1 MKRVIFEKITLQNFL
16 SVGEEPVSIEFRPGI
31 NIITGNNLDK
41 PDRQNGIGKSTLA
54 DGINFAI
61 FGETLRPLPKKD
73 LIVNNIVGGTAT
85 AQLSFRVETTK
96 GANSYKIV
104 RTLNPN
110 KVQFYEDDIDIT
122 RDSIAN
128 TTKHICS
135 VLGASPSLFQNC
147 VIMSVNN
154 ATSFMSK
161 NKVEK
166 RKFIED
172 IFGMEVFSKMTS
184 VIRQEYLETKKEY
197 DIGNARLEELTST
210 YDSYVQQQAK
220 LEERKSEKRELYL
233 TRKSNNEKEIED
245 IEEAISK
252 ISIVDVTAAND
263 TIDKLK
269 QLDSKTETEITSKVE
284 SIADV
289 KSTVTRLTEK
299 CKEIGTKDST
309 CPVCLRP
316 IEEHDKEVI
325 DAEKQ
330 ALKQQIV
337 EKAEELKTSSE
348 AVKELRQKRDKI
360 KAAIEKTQQ
369 QIVSN
374 NLNMHRI
381 QSYNDRISQL
391 RKWLVELGEDLD
403 HLDDNSDE
411 FTQLIEASQ
420 LQRDSVAESVGQQ
433 SKKLSKLDVVKFIV
447 SEEGV
452 KSYIVN
458 KLLELL
464 NSKLHLYLKKLDSN
478 SQCIFNEYFEE
489 EIVNEQGK
497 NCSYFNFSGAERKAI
512 DLACLFAFSDIR
524 RLQGGVS
531 YNIAIYDELFD
542 SSFDSKGIE
551 IVTDILQDRADELN
565 ECIYVISHR
574 KESLKAVT
582 GDIIFLE
589 KQGGIT
595 RRVNYTE

>member
-16 SVGEEPVSIEFRPGI
+16 SVGEEPVSIEFRSGI

-73 LIVNNIVGGTAT
+73 LIVNNIVGGTAA
-85 AQLSFRVETTK
+85 AQLTFKVETTK
-96 GANSYKIV
+96 GSNSYKIV

-110 KVQFYEDDIDIT
+110 KVQFYEDDVDIT
-122 RDSIAN
+122 RDSIIN

-197 DIGNARLEELTST
+197 DIGNARLEELTSA
-210 YDSYVQQQAK
+210 YDSYVQQQVK
-220 LEERKSEKRELYL
+220 LEERKNEKRELYL
-233 TRKSNNEKEIED
+233 TRKNNNEQEIKDIED
-245 IEEAISK
+245 AISK
-252 ISIVDVTAAND
+252 INMVDVSTVTG

-269 QLDSKTETEITSKVE
+269 QLDTKTETEITSKVE
-284 SIADV
+284 SIADI
-289 KSTVTRLTEK
+289 KSNVTRLTEK

-337 EKAEELKTSSE
+337 EKADELKASSE
-348 AVKELRQKRDKI
+348 VVKELRQKRDKI

-369 QIVSN
+369 QIISN
-374 NLNMHRI
+374 NLNIHRV
-381 QSYNDRISQL
+381 QNYNDRISQL
-391 RKWLVELGEDLD
+391 RKWLVELAEDLD

-411 FTQLIEASQ
+411 FTQLIESSK
-420 LQRDSVAESVGQQ
+420 LQRDGVAESVGQQ

-464 NSKLHLYLKKLDSN
+464 NSKLHFYLKKLDSN

-551 IVTDILQDRADELN
+551 IVTDILQDRADELS

-589 KQGGIT
+589 KSGGIT
-595 RRVNYTE
+595 RRVNYSE

>member
-16 SVGEEPVSIEFRPGI
+16 SVGEEPVSIEFRSGI

-73 LIVNNIVGGTAT
+73 LIVNNIVGGTAA
-85 AQLSFRVETTK
+85 AQLSFKVETTT
-96 GANSYKIV
+96 GSNTYKIV
-104 RTLNPN
+104 RTLSPN
-110 KVQFYEDDIDIT
+110 KVQFYENDVDIT
-122 RDSIAN
+122 RDSIGN

-172 IFGMEVFSKMTS
+172 IFGMEVFSKMTA
-184 VIRQEYLETKKEY
+184 VIRQEYLETKKEF
-197 DIGNARLEELTST
+197 DIGSARLEELSNT
-210 YDSYVQQQAK
+210 YDSYVQQQSK
-220 LEERKSEKRELYL
+220 LEEKKKEKRELYL
-233 TRKSNNEKEIED
+233 SRKTTNENEIEE
-245 IEEAISK
+245 IEGLISN
-252 ISIVDVTAAND
+252 ISIVDVSAVD
-263 TIDKLK
+263 STIDKLK
-269 QLDSKTETEITSKVE
+269 LLDQRTEVEITTKVE

-289 KSTVTRLTEK
+289 KSAVAHLREK

-316 IEEHDKEVI
+316 IEEHDKELI
-325 DAEKQ
+325 EAEKQ
-330 ALKQQIV
+330 SLKQQII
-337 EKAEELKTSSE
+337 EKADELKSSTE
-348 AVKELRQKRDKI
+348 AVIELRKKRDKI
-360 KAAIEKTQQ
+360 RGAIEKTEQQ
-369 QIVSN
+369 VISN
-374 NLNMHRI
+374 NLNQYRI
-381 QSYNDRISQL
+381 ATFNDRIFQL
-391 RKWLVELGEDLD
+391 KKWLEELDEDLS

-411 FTQLIEASQ
+411 FTLLIESSKQ
-420 LQRDSVAESVGQQ
+420 QRDTVAEGVSKQ

-464 NSKLHLYLKKLDSN
+464 NSKLHFYLKRLDSN

-531 YNIAIYDELFD
+531 YNIARYDELLD
-542 SSFDSKGIE
+542 AAFDSKGIE
-551 IVTDILQDRADELN
+551 IVTDILQD
-565 ECIYVISHR
+565 
-574 KESLKAVT
+574 VT

-589 KQGGIT
+589 KSGGIT

>member
-16 SVGEEPVSIEFRPGI
+16 SVGEEPVSIEFRSGI

-73 LIVNNIVGGTAT
+73 LIINNIVGGTAA
-85 AQLSFRVETTK
+85 AQLSFKVETTT
-96 GANSYKIV
+96 GSNSYKIV
-104 RTLNPN
+104 RTLSPN
-110 KVQFYEDDIDIT
+110 KVQFYENDVDIT
-122 RDSIAN
+122 RDSIIN
-128 TTKHICS
+128 TTKHICN

-184 VIRQEYLETKKEY
+184 VIRQEYLETKREY
-197 DIGNARLEELTST
+197 DIGSARLDELSTT
-210 YDSYVQQQAK
+210 YDSYIQQQVK
-220 LEERKSEKRELYL
+220 LEEKKNERRELYL
-233 TRKSNNEKEIED
+233 TRKITNEKEIEE
-245 IEEAISK
+245 IEGLISN
-252 ISIVDVTAAND
+252 ISVVDVSAAD
-263 TIDKLK
+263 STIDKLEL
-269 QLDSKTETEITSKVE
+269 LDQRTEVEITTKVE

-289 KSTVTRLTEK
+289 KSAVTHLTEK

-325 DAEKQ
+325 EAEKQ
-330 ALKQQIV
+330 LLKQQII
-337 EKAEELKTSSE
+337 ERAEEIKSSTE
-348 AVKELRQKRDKI
+348 AVKELRKKRDKI
-360 KAAIEKTQQ
+360 RSAIEKTQQ
-369 QIVSN
+369 QVISN
-374 NLNMHRI
+374 NLNHYRI
-381 QSYNDRISQL
+381 STFNDRIFQL
-391 RKWLVELGEDLD
+391 KKWLEELDEDLN

-411 FTQLIEASQ
+411 FTLLIESSKQ
-420 LQRDSVAESVGQQ
+420 QRDTVAESVSQQ

-464 NSKLHLYLKKLDSN
+464 NSKLHFYLKKLDSN

-531 YNIAIYDELFD
+531 YNIAMYDELFD

-551 IVTDILQDRADELN
+551 IVTDILQERADELS

-589 KQGGIT
+589 KSGGIT

>member
-16 SVGEEPVSIEFRPGI
+16 SVGEEPVSIEFRSGI

-73 LIVNNIVGGTAT
+73 LIVNNIVGGTAA
-85 AQLSFRVETTK
+85 AQLSFKVETTT
-96 GANSYKIV
+96 GSNTYKIV

-110 KVQFYEDDIDIT
+110 KVQFYENDVDIT
-122 RDSIAN
+122 RDSIGN

-172 IFGMEVFSKMTS
+172 IFGMEIFSKMTA
-184 VIRQEYLETKKEY
+184 VIRQEYLETKKEF
-197 DIGNARLEELTST
+197 DIGSARLEELSNT
-210 YDSYVQQQAK
+210 YDSYVQQQSK
-220 LEERKSEKRELYL
+220 LEEKKKEKRELYIS
-233 TRKSNNEKEIED
+233 RKTTNENEIAEIEGL
-245 IEEAISK
+245 ISN
-252 ISIVDVTAAND
+252 ISIVDVSAAD
-263 TIDKLK
+263 STIDKLK
-269 QLDSKTETEITSKVE
+269 LLDQRTEVEITTKVE

-289 KSTVTRLTEK
+289 KSAVAHLREK

-325 DAEKQ
+325 EAEKQ
-330 ALKQQIV
+330 SLKQQII
-337 EKAEELKTSSE
+337 EKADELKSSTDE
-348 AVKELRQKRDKI
+348 VLELRKKRDKI
-360 KAAIEKTQQ
+360 RGAIEKTQQ
-369 QIVSN
+369 QVISN
-374 NLNMHRI
+374 NLNQYRI
-381 QSYNDRISQL
+381 STFNDRIFQL
-391 RKWLVELGEDLD
+391 KKWLEELDEDLS
-403 HLDDNSDE
+403 HLDDNSYE
-411 FTQLIEASQ
+411 FALLIESSKQ
-420 LQRDSVAESVGQQ
+420 QRDTVAESVGKQ

-464 NSKLHLYLKKLDSN
+464 NSKLHFYLKKLDSN

-551 IVTDILQDRADELN
+551 IVTDILQERADELS

-589 KQGGIT
+589 KSGGIT

>member
-16 SVGEEPVSIEFRPGI
+16 SVGEEPVSIEFRSGI

-73 LIVNNIVGGTAT
+73 LIVNNIVGGTAA
-85 AQLSFRVETTK
+85 AQLSFKVETTT
-96 GANSYKIV
+96 GSNTYKIV

-110 KVQFYEDDIDIT
+110 KVQFYENDVDIT
-122 RDSIAN
+122 RDSIGN

-172 IFGMEVFSKMTS
+172 IFGMEIFSKMTA
-184 VIRQEYLETKKEY
+184 VIRQEYLETKKEF
-197 DIGNARLEELTST
+197 DIGSARLEELSNT
-210 YDSYVQQQAK
+210 YDSYVQQQSK
-220 LEERKSEKRELYL
+220 LEEKKKEKRELYIS
-233 TRKSNNEKEIED
+233 RKTTNENEIVEIEGL
-245 IEEAISK
+245 ISN
-252 ISIVDVTAAND
+252 ISIVDVSAAD
-263 TIDKLK
+263 STIDRLKL
-269 QLDSKTETEITSKVE
+269 LDQRTEVEITTKVE

-289 KSTVTRLTEK
+289 KSAVAHLREK

-325 DAEKQ
+325 EAEKQ
-330 ALKQQIV
+330 SLKQQII
-337 EKAEELKTSSE
+337 EKADELKSSTDE
-348 AVKELRQKRDKI
+348 VIELRKKRDKI
-360 KAAIEKTQQ
+360 RGAIEKTQQ
-369 QIVSN
+369 QVISN
-374 NLNMHRI
+374 NLNQYRI
-381 QSYNDRISQL
+381 STFNDRIFQL
-391 RKWLVELGEDLD
+391 KKWLEELDEDLN

-411 FTQLIEASQ
+411 FTLLIESSKQ
-420 LQRDSVAESVGQQ
+420 QRDTVAESVGKQ

-464 NSKLHLYLKKLDSN
+464 NSKLHFYLKKLDSN

-551 IVTDILQDRADELN
+551 IVTDILQERADELS

-589 KQGGIT
+589 KSGGIT

>member
-1 MKRVIFEKITLQNFL
+1 MKRVIFDKIVLQNFL
-16 SVGEEPVSIEFRPGI
+16 SVGEEPVSIEFNTGI
-31 NIITGNNLDK
+31 NVITGNNLDK

-73 LIVNNIVGGTAT
+73 LIVNNIIGGTAV
-85 AQLSFRVETTK
+85 AELRFRVETTT
-96 GANSYKIV
+96 GSNSYHII

-110 KVQFYEDDIDIT
+110 KVQFYENDIDIT

-135 VLGASPSLFQNC
+135 IMSASTSIFQNC

-172 IFGMEVFSKMTS
+172 IFGMEVFSKMVST
-184 VIRQEYLETKKEY
+184 IRQEYLETKREY

-210 YDSYVQQQAK
+210 YNSFVTQQQK
-220 LEERKSEKRELYL
+220 LEERKNEKRELYL
-233 TRKSNNEKEIED
+233 SRQKSNADEITNIAAQ
-245 IEEAISK
+245 IEN
-252 ISIVDVTAAND
+252 ISIVDVSKANE
-263 TIDKLK
+263 TIGKLEE
-269 QLDSKTETEITSKVE
+269 LDSKTEDEITQKVE
-284 SIADV
+284 AIADI
-289 KSTVTRLTEK
+289 KSYINQQASKYKT
-299 CKEIGTKDST
+299 IGTSDAT

-316 IEEHDKEVI
+316 VTEHDKELI
-325 DAEKQ
+325 DSEKTAIKKDITECTNNLSVENLAIQ
-330 ALKQQIV
+330 SLREKRNKIKTAIDTTRKQIV
-337 EKAEELKTSSE
+337 A
-348 AVKELRQKRDKI
+348 
-360 KAAIEKTQQ
+360 
-369 QIVSN
+369 N
-374 NLNMHRI
+374 NLNI
-381 QSYNDRISQL
+381 QKLRNLEDRIAQL
-391 RKWLVELGEDLD
+391 NKWQDELDEDLK
-403 HLDDNSDE
+403 HLEDSSDE
-411 FTQLIEASQ
+411 FTSHIDNAR
-420 LQRDSVAESVGQQ
+420 LQKDEVSDSVN
-433 SKKLSKLDVVKFIV
+433 KLNKTLSKLDVVKFIV

-464 NSKLHLYLKKLDSN
+464 NSKLHYYLKKLDSN

-489 EIVNEQGK
+489 EIVNDQGK
-497 NCSYFNFSGAERKAI
+497 VCSYFNFSGAERKAI

-551 IVTDILQDRADELN
+551 IVTDILLERAEQLS
-565 ECIYVISHR
+565 ECVYVISHR

-589 KQGGIT
+589 KSGGIT

>member
-16 SVGEEPVSIEFRPGI
+16 SVGEEPVSIEFRSGI

-73 LIVNNIVGGTAT
+73 LIVNNIVGGTAA
-85 AQLSFRVETTK
+85 AQLSFKVETTT
-96 GANSYKIV
+96 GSNTYKIV
-104 RTLNPN
+104 RTLSPN
-110 KVQFYEDDIDIT
+110 KVQFYENDVDIT
-122 RDSIAN
+122 RDSIGN

-172 IFGMEVFSKMTS
+172 IFGMEVFSKMTA
-184 VIRQEYLETKKEY
+184 VIRQEYLETKKEF
-197 DIGNARLEELTST
+197 DIGSARLEELSNT
-210 YDSYVQQQAK
+210 YDSYVQQQSK
-220 LEERKSEKRELYL
+220 LEEKKKEKRELYL
-233 TRKSNNEKEIED
+233 SRKTTNENEIEE
-245 IEEAISK
+245 IEGLISN
-252 ISIVDVTAAND
+252 ISIVDVSAVD
-263 TIDKLK
+263 STIDKLK
-269 QLDSKTETEITSKVE
+269 LLDQRTEVEITTKVE

-289 KSTVTRLTEK
+289 KSAVAHLREK

-325 DAEKQ
+325 EAEKQ
-330 ALKQQIV
+330 SLKQQII
-337 EKAEELKTSSE
+337 EKADELKSNTE
-348 AVKELRQKRDKI
+348 AVIELRKKRDKI
-360 KAAIEKTQQ
+360 RGAIEKTQQ
-369 QIVSN
+369 QVISN
-374 NLNMHRI
+374 NLNQYRI
-381 QSYNDRISQL
+381 ATFNDRIFQL
-391 RKWLVELGEDLD
+391 KKWLEELDEDLS

-411 FTQLIEASQ
+411 FTLLIESSKQ
-420 LQRDSVAESVGQQ
+420 QRDTVAEGVSKQ

-464 NSKLHLYLKKLDSN
+464 NSKLHFYLKKLDSN

-551 IVTDILQDRADELN
+551 IVTDILQERADELS

-589 KQGGIT
+589 KSGGIT

>member
-16 SVGEEPVSIEFRPGI
+16 SVGEEPVSIEFRSGI

-73 LIVNNIVGGTAT
+73 LIVNNIVGGTAA
-85 AQLSFRVETTK
+85 AQLSFKVETTT
-96 GANSYKIV
+96 GSNTYKIV
-104 RTLNPN
+104 RTLSPN
-110 KVQFYEDDIDIT
+110 KVQFYENDVDIT
-122 RDSIAN
+122 RDSIGN

-172 IFGMEVFSKMTS
+172 IFGMEVFSKMTA
-184 VIRQEYLETKKEY
+184 VIRQEYLETKKEF
-197 DIGNARLEELTST
+197 DIGSARLEELSNT
-210 YDSYVQQQAK
+210 YDSYVQQQSK
-220 LEERKSEKRELYL
+220 LEEKKKEKRELYL
-233 TRKSNNEKEIED
+233 SRKTTNENEIVEIEGL
-245 IEEAISK
+245 ISN
-252 ISIVDVTAAND
+252 ISIVDVSAAD
-263 TIDKLK
+263 STIDKLK
-269 QLDSKTETEITSKVE
+269 LLDQRTEVEITTKVE

-289 KSTVTRLTEK
+289 KSAVAHLREK

-325 DAEKQ
+325 EAEKQ
-330 ALKQQIV
+330 SLKQQII
-337 EKAEELKTSSE
+337 EKADELKSSTE
-348 AVKELRQKRDKI
+348 AVIELRKKRDKI
-360 KAAIEKTQQ
+360 RGAIEKTQQ
-369 QIVSN
+369 QVISN
-374 NLNMHRI
+374 NLNQYRI
-381 QSYNDRISQL
+381 ATFNDRIFQL
-391 RKWLVELGEDLD
+391 KKWLEELDEDLN

-411 FTQLIEASQ
+411 FTLLIESSKQ
-420 LQRDSVAESVGQQ
+420 QRDTVAESVSKQ
-433 SKKLSKLDVVKFIV
+433 SKKLSKLDIVKFIV

-464 NSKLHLYLKKLDSN
+464 NSKLHFYLKKLDSN

-551 IVTDILQDRADELN
+551 IVTDILQERADELS

-589 KQGGIT
+589 KSGGIT

>member
-16 SVGEEPVSIEFRPGI
+16 SVGEEPVSIEFKPGI

-41 PDRQNGIGKSTLA
+41 LDRQNGIGKSTLA

-73 LIVNNIVGGTAT
+73 LIVNNIVGGTAA

-96 GANSYKIV
+96 GSNSYKIV

-110 KVQFYEDDIDIT
+110 KVQFYEDDVDVT
-122 RDSIAN
+122 RDSIIN

-233 TRKSNNEKEIED
+233 TRKNNNEKEIED

-263 TIDKLK
+263 TIAKLK
-269 QLDSKTETEITSKVE
+269 QLDNKTETEITSKVE
-284 SIADV
+284 SIADI

-316 IEEHDKEVI
+316 IEEHDKELI

-330 ALKQQIV
+330 TLKQQIF

-360 KAAIEKTQQ
+360 KSAIEKTQQ
-369 QIVSN
+369 QIISN
-374 NLNMHRI
+374 NLNTHKI
-381 QSYNDRISQL
+381 ENYNDRISQL
-391 RKWLVELGEDLD
+391 KKWLVELDEDLA

-411 FTQLIEASQ
+411 FNQLIESSKQ
-420 LQRDSVAESVGQQ
+420 QRDSVAETVGQQ

-464 NSKLHLYLKKLDSN
+464 NSKLHFYLKKLDSN

-551 IVTDILQDRADELN
+551 IVTDILQERADELN

>member
-16 SVGEEPVSIEFRPGI
+16 SVGEEPVSIEFRSGI

-73 LIVNNIVGGTAT
+73 LIVNNIVGGTAA
-85 AQLSFRVETTK
+85 AQLSFKVETTT
-96 GANSYKIV
+96 GSNTYKIV

-110 KVQFYEDDIDIT
+110 KVQFYENDVDIT
-122 RDSIAN
+122 RDSIGN

-172 IFGMEVFSKMTS
+172 IFGMEIFSKMTA
-184 VIRQEYLETKKEY
+184 VIRQEYLETKKEF
-197 DIGNARLEELTST
+197 DIGSARLEELSNT
-210 YDSYVQQQAK
+210 YDSYVQQQSK
-220 LEERKSEKRELYL
+220 LEEKKKEKRELYIS
-233 TRKSNNEKEIED
+233 RKTTNENEIAEIEGL
-245 IEEAISK
+245 ISN
-252 ISIVDVTAAND
+252 ISIVDVSAAD
-263 TIDKLK
+263 STIDKLK
-269 QLDSKTETEITSKVE
+269 LLDQRTEVEITTKVE

-289 KSTVTRLTEK
+289 KSAVAHLREK

-325 DAEKQ
+325 EAEKQ
-330 ALKQQIV
+330 SLKQQII
-337 EKAEELKTSSE
+337 EKADELKSSTDE
-348 AVKELRQKRDKI
+348 VLELRKKRDKI
-360 KAAIEKTQQ
+360 RGAIEKTQQ
-369 QIVSN
+369 QVISN
-374 NLNMHRI
+374 NLNQYRI
-381 QSYNDRISQL
+381 STFNDRIFQL
-391 RKWLVELGEDLD
+391 KKWLEELDEDLS

-411 FTQLIEASQ
+411 FALLIESSKQ
-420 LQRDSVAESVGQQ
+420 QRDTVAESVGKQ

-464 NSKLHLYLKKLDSN
+464 NSKLHFYLKKLDSN

-551 IVTDILQDRADELN
+551 IVTDILQERADELS

-589 KQGGIT
+589 KSGGIT

>member
-1 MKRVIFEKITLQNFL
+1 MKKVIFEKIVLQNFL
-16 SVGEEPVSIEFRPGI
+16 SVGEEPVSVEFNKGI
-31 NIITGNNLDK
+31 NVITGNNLDK

-73 LIVNNIVGGTAT
+73 LIVNNIVGGTAV
-85 AQLSFRVETTK
+85 AELKFRVETTT
-96 GANSYKIV
+96 GSSSYHII

-110 KVQFYEDDIDIT
+110 KVQFYENDKDIT

-128 TTKHICS
+128 TTKHICNVMS
-135 VLGASPSLFQNC
+135 ASTSIFQNC

-161 NKVEK
+161 NKVDK

-172 IFGMEVFSKMTS
+172 IFGMEVFSKMVST
-184 VIRQEYLETKKEY
+184 IRQEYLETKREY
-197 DIGNARLEELTST
+197 DISNARLEELMST
-210 YDSYVQQQAK
+210 YNSLVTQQLK
-220 LEERKSEKRELYL
+220 LEERKNEKRELYL
-233 TRKSNNEKEIED
+233 LRQKNNTDEIAS
-245 IEEAISK
+245 IAEEITG
-252 ISIVDVTAAND
+252 ISIVDVSKVNE
-263 TIDKLK
+263 TISKLEL
-269 QLDSKTETEITSKVE
+269 LDSKTDDEITQKVE
-284 SIADV
+284 VIADI
-289 KSTVTRLTEK
+289 KSYINQQASKYKT
-299 CKEIGTKDST
+299 IGTSDAI
-309 CPVCLRP
+309 CPVCLRSVTD
-316 IEEHDKEVI
+316 HDKEFI
-325 DAEKQ
+325 DSEKL
-330 ALKQQIV
+330 AIKQDITNSNNNLSIEAAAIQELRAKREKIKTAKDTTRKQIV
-337 EKAEELKTSSE
+337 A
-348 AVKELRQKRDKI
+348 
-360 KAAIEKTQQ
+360 
-369 QIVSN
+369 N
-374 NLNMHRI
+374 NLNI
-381 QSYNDRISQL
+381 QKLHNLEDRIVQL
-391 RKWLVELGEDLD
+391 NKWQDELTEDLN
-403 HLDDNSDE
+403 HLADGSDE
-411 FTQLIEASQ
+411 FTAHINSARVQKEE
-420 LQRDSVAESVGQQ
+420 VAEKV
-433 SKKLSKLDVVKFIV
+433 SKLNRSLSKLDVVKFIV

-464 NSKLHLYLKKLDSN
+464 NSKLLYYLKKLDSN
-478 SQCIFNEYFEE
+478 SQCVFNEYFEE

-497 NCSYFNFSGAERKAI
+497 VCSYFNFSGAERKAI

-551 IVTDILQDRADELN
+551 IVTDILLERAEQLS
-565 ECIYVISHR
+565 ECVYVISHR

-589 KQGGIT
+589 KSGGIT